1 MEDNLQKVLLT
12 SLIISMCSLLMAEI
26 MTISLSN
33 GDTMEFDTSEILE
46 ITFGPDVS
54 VEEMVEFISQIPIK
68 FIKNYPNPFNP
79 VTTISFEIGE
89 AGKTQVEV
97 FNAKGQK
104 VKTLIN
110 ENLAIGSH
118 SVDWKGNNSSNKRVS
133 SGIYFYK
140 ITVNGQQKIKKM
152 LMLK

>member
-1 MEDNLQKVLLT
+1 M
-12 SLIISMCSLLMAEI
+12 MCSLLVAET
-26 MTISLSN
+26 MTINFSN

-89 AGKTQVEV
+89 SGKAQVEI

-104 VKTLIN
+104 VKTLLDD
-110 ENLAIGSH
+110 NLDIGAH
-118 SVDWKGNNSSNKRVS
+118 SVDWTGNDSNNKRVS

-140 ITVNGQQKIKKM
+140 VSVNGKQKIKKM